1 MIQGRSKRGQID
13 RLSPFAYRKA
23 KAKGN
28 RRHHHRC
35 AICEAAKHLSHVQC
49 TIHRDRS
56 ISESIEVESSPPP
69 LPSSPG
75 TSPKNLEQALLNQEQ
90 KLRDE
95 FKRERE
101 LFRKEENRL
110 KELMENMQKE
120 FGGLKARVERKKEEK
135 TISKDTTTTKNM
147 TDDNAS
153 ALRELEKRVIDRID
167 THFEEQK
174 RHEEEMFSNLNREQE
189 QQVHYDDDDDADEE
203 LILDTDTNDLIIIVP
218 NDQVRILSDG
228 RSMVR
233 VPADRAKRVVAEI
246 VDCDLEVRRRRSLLK
261 K

>member
-23 KAKGN
+23 KGN

-35 AICEAAKHLSHVQC
+35 AICEASKHLSHC
-49 TIHRDRS
+49 IHRDRS
-56 ISESIEVESSPPP
+56 ISESLEVESSPPP

-75 TSPKNLEQALLNQEQ
+75 TSPTNLEQALLKQEQ

-101 LFRKEENRL
+101 LFQKEQNRL
-110 KELMENMQKE
+110 KELMDNMQKE
-120 FGGLKARVERKKEEK
+120 FGGLKARVERKKEK
-135 TISKDTTTTKNM
+135 TISKDTTTTTTTTKNM
-147 TDDNAS
+147 TDVNAS

-167 THFEEQK
+167 TRFEEQK
-174 RHEEEMFSNLNREQE
+174 CFEEEMFSNLNHEE
-189 QQVHYDDDDDADEE
+189 QQQLHYDNEEEEEE

-233 VPADRAKRVVAEI
+233 VPADRAKHVVAEI
-246 VDCDLEVRRRRSLLK
+246 VDCDLEVRRRQSLLK